1 LRHAQSGV
9 ILGQTARPLDISG
22 AYSHLG
28 QVVQGAGL
36 GIEIV
41 EDFLE
46 DFQYIKIGLTQAFDG
61 HVNNPRL
68 FGSLGGFGIVIFHH
82 CLWRPA
88 LFFPVA

>member
-1 LRHAQSGV
+1 MCSSD
-9 ILGQTARPLDISG
+9 LGE
-22 AYSHLG
+22 
-28 QVVQGAGL
+28 VVQGTGL
-36 GIEIV
+36 GIEIF

-61 HVNNPRL
+61 HVNNRGLLGSFGRL
-68 FGSLGGFGIVIFHH
+68 GIVIFHH